1 MQQYNLV
8 LGTSSLSSHLYGN
21 LAASHLNEDGTKIKE
36 SRVFIRQSSTLFRKM
51 DILEK
56 WLCDILTYIFIS
68 DIIHINQEISV
79 FTPESRA
86 LFFFIKLFDM
96 RIKLIWKSEKK
107 KKFWYLVS
115 FISFHT
121 NITFVIIFWCALH
134 KNKIT
139 LTLHD

>member
-8 LGTSSLSSHLYGN
+8 LGTSSLLSSHLYGN
-21 LAASHLNEDGTKIKE
+21 LAASHLNEDRTKIKE

-51 DILEK
+51 DREKILEK

-68 DIIHINQEISV
+68 DITHINQEISV

-96 RIKLIWKSEKK
+96 RIKLI
-107 KKFWYLVS
+107 
-115 FISFHT
+115 
-121 NITFVIIFWCALH
+121 
-134 KNKIT
+134 
-139 LTLHD
+139 